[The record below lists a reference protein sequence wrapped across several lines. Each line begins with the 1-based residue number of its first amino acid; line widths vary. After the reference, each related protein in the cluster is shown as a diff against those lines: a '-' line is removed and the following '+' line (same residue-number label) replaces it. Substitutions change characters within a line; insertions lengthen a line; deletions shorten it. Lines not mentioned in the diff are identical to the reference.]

1 MQERSQLAMVARS
14 LDCQP
19 LKRTRINLL
28 AALLLLLVTAS
39 RGADAPPASQRATP
53 VGATLGEWT
62 ANKDARL
69 SFVDN
74 ELRIESGGRDPWCFT
89 REIPAAKGP
98 LTLELSMKSTAK
110 GDGQIFF
117 TTAPKDGFGR
127 GKVLSFSVTHDG
139 EFHDY
144 KIALG
149 DAERV
154 YTLRIDPASAP
165 GAIAIRTLVLR
176 DGNGSVAKAWKFA
189 DAPAPVVVKHATPNV
204 LLILIEDAGAHLG
217 LLGTAGLSTPN
228 MDALAHDGVLFRN
241 YFVGYPVCSP
251 SKACIYSGLYPN
263 RNGLINNTENLFKP
277 ASEITAKERSL
288 GAYAKNQIKP
298 EVRTLAEILHERGY
312 HMGVSGKLH
321 VSPNEK
327 FPYDEFIPGKNVVG
341 AFIRRAQATGKPWFL
356 FDNAHNEPHRPYVNS
371 DAQPIGVDP
380 AQVKLPAYLPDT
392 PEIRKDWAE
401 YLNGIQLADAD
412 VGRAM
417 QELKAS
423 GELDHTLVIVMAG
436 DHGPAF
442 QHGKMTPY
450 ELGLH
455 VPLIVRAP
463 GGARAVQSDALTC
476 EVDLMPTI
484 LDYLGIAAPQPLDGV
499 SLRPLIESKPGA
511 KGHEHVF
518 AEVSGRVPG
527 STRGMEER
535 SVLDGRWHLIVR
547 SKLDEPRIVG
557 ADSCQFETWRNR
569 SYRETIRVKEQFPEP
584 FRILAEMDPAKLV
597 GKPPSF
603 ELYDLENDRDEMHNL
618 ANDPAHRTE
627 LKRLFAALQKW
638 SAETQDATAPLPA
651 LPDPASN

>member
-1 MQERSQLAMVARS
+1 M
-14 LDCQP
+14 
-19 LKRTRINLL
+19 KRTRINLL
-28 AALLLLLVTAS
+28 AALLLLLLMVS
-39 RGADAPPASQRATP
+39 RGADAPTASQRATP
-53 VGATLGEWT
+53 VIATLGEWT

-127 GKVLSFSVTHDG
+127 AKVLNFAVTHDG

-144 KIALG
+144 KISLG

-154 YTLRIDPASAP
+154 YALRIDPATAP
-165 GAIAIRTLVLR
+165 GAMGVRTLVLR
-176 DGNGSVAKAWKFA
+176 DGNGAVAKAWKFA

-217 LLGTAGLSTPN
+217 LLGTPGLSTPN
-228 MDALAHDGVLFRN
+228 LDALAHDSVLFRK

-251 SKACIYSGLYPN
+251 SKACIYSGLYPH

-277 ASEITAKERSL
+277 ASEITTKERSL

-327 FPYDEFIPGKNVVG
+327 FPYHEFIPGKNVVG

-401 YLNGIQLADAD
+401 YLNGIQLADAE

-423 GELDHTLVIVMAG
+423 GEFDNTLVIVMAG

-463 GGARAVQSDALTC
+463 GGARDLQSDALTC

-484 LDYLGIAAPQPLDGV
+484 LDYLGTAPPQPLDGI

-557 ADSCQFETWRNR
+557 ADSWQFETWRNR

-584 FRILAEMDPAKLV
+584 FRILAEMDPAKLG
-597 GKPPSF
+597 GKPPAF
-603 ELYDLENDRDEMHNL
+603 ELYDLESDRDEMHNL
-618 ANDPAHRTE
+618 ANDPAHHTE
-627 LKRLFAALQKW
+627 LERMFAALKKW
-638 SAETQDATAPLPA
+638 SAETHDATAPLPA
-651 LPDPASN
+651 LLAPSSN